1 MTRLLHM
8 ADVHLGARHR
18 DLGAAA
24 QQQRERQF
32 AAFRRAIDTAIDRK
46 VDAVLIAGDL
56 FDSNAQPQRSVE
68 KAASELRRLADQGIP
83 AVIIPGTHDCYDQTS
98 IYRSLD
104 LETLAGL
111 PEGSGQITVLTPQKP
126 EVVLHAAD
134 TVVFGRIF
142 DTKKAPRSALAGF
155 DSSSDTRAK
164 HRVGMIHGAL
174 IIPGVVDS
182 DDVTFTTDE
191 IAASGL
197 HYLALGHW
205 HSFTQGRAGD
215 TTWAYSGAPEPVAVD
230 QDRAG
235 QVLIVELADPAG
247 SRPPTV
253 EPVTVGRTRFRPVPI
268 DAANVHSQ
276 ADLERELRA
285 SYADPDTIL
294 EVRISGI
301 TPEDVEIHADELE
314 ASLGPS
320 FLGVR
325 VRDESIA
332 GLPDGPMAPADTIS
346 GAFTRDLRARIERAD
361 AAGQADQAAELREVL
376 RLGHVLLEQ
385 PSRVNLV

>member
-1 MTRLLHM
+1 MPRLLHM

-32 AAFRRAIDTAIDRK
+32 AAFRRAIDTGIKRE

-83 AVIIPGTHDCYDQTS
+83 VVIIPGTHDCYDQTS

-104 LETLAGL
+104 LEKLAGL

-134 TVVFGRIF
+134 IVVFGRVF
-142 DTKKAPRSALAGF
+142 DTKKAPKSALAGF
-155 DSSSDTRAK
+155 DGSTDTRAH

-174 IIPGVVDS
+174 IIPGVVES

-205 HSFTQGRAGD
+205 HSFRQGREGS
-215 TTWAYSGAPEPVAVD
+215 TSWAYSGAPEPVAVD
-230 QDRAG
+230 QDGAG
-235 QVLIVELADPAG
+235 QVLIVELPSPAG
-247 SRPPTV
+247 SRPPQI
-253 EPVTVGRTRFRPVPI
+253 EPVVVGRTHFRAVPV
-268 DAANVHSQ
+268 DAGNIHSQ

-285 SYADPDTIL
+285 YADPDTIL

-314 ASLGPS
+314 QSLGPS

-325 VRDESIA
+325 VRDTSIA
-332 GLPDGPMAPADTIS
+332 GLPDGPLAPADTIA
-346 GAFTRDLRARIERAD
+346 GAFARDLRARIDAAD
-361 AAGQADQAAELREVL
+361 AAGQADQATELREVL

>member
-1 MTRLLHM
+1 MPRLLHM

-32 AAFRRAIDTAIDRK
+32 AAFRRAIDTAIERE

-68 KAASELRRLADQGIP
+68 KAASELRRLADRGIP
-83 AVIIPGTHDCYDQTS
+83 VVIIPGTHDCHDQTS

-104 LETLAGL
+104 LEALAGL
-111 PEGSGQITVLTPQKP
+111 PEGSGAITVLTPQKP
-126 EVVLHAAD
+126 DVVLHAAD
-134 TVVFGRIF
+134 IVVFGRVF
-142 DTKKAPRSALAGF
+142 DTKKAPKSALAGV
-155 DSSSDTRAK
+155 DCSGETRAH

-205 HSFTQGRAGD
+205 HSFTQGRAGS

-230 QDRAG
+230 QDGAG
-235 QVLIVELADPAG
+235 QVLIVELAEPAG
-247 SRPPTV
+247 SRPPQI
-253 EPVTVGRTRFRPVPI
+253 EPVVVGRTRFRPIEV
-268 DAANVHSQ
+268 DAGNIHSQ

-285 SYADPDTIL
+285 YADADTIL

-314 ASLGPS
+314 QGLGSS

-325 VRDESIA
+325 VRDNSIA
-332 GLPDGPMAPADTIS
+332 GLPDGPMAPADTIA
-346 GAFTRDLRARIERAD
+346 GAFARDLRARIDQAD
-361 AAGQADQAAELREVL
+361 AAGQTDQATELREVL

>member
-1 MTRLLHM
+1 MPRLLHM

-32 AAFRRAIDTAIDRK
+32 AAFRRAIDTAIERE

-68 KAASELRRLADQGIP
+68 KASSELRRLADRGIP

-104 LETLAGL
+104 LEALAGL
-111 PEGSGQITVLTPQKP
+111 PEGSGAITVLTPRKP
-126 EVVLHAAD
+126 DVVLHAAD
-134 TVVFGRIF
+134 IVVFGRVF

-155 DSSSDTRAK
+155 DSSADTRAH

-205 HSFTQGRAGD
+205 HSFQQGRAGG

-230 QDRAG
+230 QDGAG
-235 QVLIVELADPAG
+235 QVLIVELAEPAG
-247 SRPPTV
+247 SRPPQI
-253 EPVTVGRTRFRPVPI
+253 EPVAVGRTRFRAIEV
-268 DAANVHSQ
+268 DAGNVHSQ

-285 SYADPDTIL
+285 YADPDTIL

-301 TPEDVEIHADELE
+301 TSDDVEIHADELE
-314 ASLGPS
+314 GGLAAS

-325 VRDESIA
+325 VRDTSIA
-332 GLPDGPMAPADTIS
+332 GLPDGPLAPADTIA
-346 GAFTRDLRARIERAD
+346 GAFARDLRSRIEQAD
-361 AAGQADQAAELREVL
+361 AAGQADQATELREVL